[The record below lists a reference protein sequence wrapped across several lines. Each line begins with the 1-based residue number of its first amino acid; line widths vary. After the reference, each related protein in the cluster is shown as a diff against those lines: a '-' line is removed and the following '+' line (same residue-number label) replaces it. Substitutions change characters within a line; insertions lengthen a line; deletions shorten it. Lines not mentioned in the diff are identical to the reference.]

1 MNDGVLNLQENATE
15 AQRTA
20 NQKLRKKDAKGL
32 FLIHQCIDPNIF
44 EKKIDQES
52 AKRTWDIIKNA
63 YGGDEKIKKVKLK
76 ALRRQYEIFVTRHW
90 KYLGS
95 KKDGHE
101 SVISDAMFVPS
112 MKSNSI
118 SLGQLLERNYS
129 VKMRATVLSENWTWH
144 HKYGHLNF
152 RSLCI
157 MNANG
162 MVERNIDL
170 VYGGGSI
177 GLMGLI
183 SQVVFDGGSQIIGVI
198 PKTLVPREIIGESV
212 GEVRAVSDMHQRKAE
227 MARQADAFIALPGGY
242 DTLEEL
248 LEVITSP
255 GLN

>member
-1 MNDGVLNLQENATE
+1 
-15 AQRTA
+15 
-20 NQKLRKKDAKGL
+20 
-32 FLIHQCIDPNIF
+32 
-44 EKKIDQES
+44 
-52 AKRTWDIIKNA
+52 
-63 YGGDEKIKKVKLK
+63 
-76 ALRRQYEIFVTRHW
+76 
-90 KYLGS
+90 
-95 KKDGHE
+95 
-101 SVISDAMFVPS
+101 
-112 MKSNSI
+112 
-118 SLGQLLERNYS
+118 
-129 VKMRATVLSENWTWH
+129 
-144 HKYGHLNF
+144 
-152 RSLCI
+152 
-157 MNANG
+157 

-227 MARQADAFIALPGGY
+227 MARQADAFIALPGYFFLFVALTCFYNNNFPILIGGY